1 VHDVEGIIS
10 TVGGGSISIVGQT
23 EKLATNFVAIGI
35 KWFNITESNTVL
47 TCKKNDRTSE
57 RHRNQVCIK
66 VVES

>member
-35 KWFNITESNTVL
+35 KWFNITESNTV
-47 TCKKNDRTSE
+47 
-57 RHRNQVCIK
+57 
-66 VVES
+66 